1 MTRRGLQIALGFLWL
16 LDGGLQLQPFMLG
29 TGFAR
34 QIVTVSADGQPQFL
48 AVPVHWA
55 ADVIAAH
62 PVAWDV
68 PFATVQLLIGVGLLV
83 PRTARLALA
92 ASVPWALGVWLFG
105 EGCDRPQY
113 RSAHRADGGRIAR
126 RRPASFDGDG
136 RYVRARGS
144 LDFEDLDLPAK
155 GEPVKAPTPS

>member
-34 QIVTVSADGQPQFL
+34 QIVTVSADGQPQFV
-48 AVPVHWA
+48 AVPMHWA

-83 PRTARLALA
+83 PRTAALHRQRDE
-92 ASVPWALGVWLFG
+92 ASVGGRGLPPLG
-105 EGCDRPQY
+105 
-113 RSAHRADGGRIAR
+113 RADLPDDTGR
-126 RRPASFDGDG
+126 
-136 RYVRARGS
+136 RAVQH
-144 LDFEDLDLPAK
+144 DLRDR
-155 GEPVKAPTPS
+155 